1 MAERAINQKKAQFLS
16 NIAPVSATLDE
27 IVRDKLECGKFPLT
41 KTGWVKVVA
50 MLVCLAALAL
60 FLAQTWDVCLDKP
73 DWYDILFP
81 VCVGLNFVVELLL
94 YMIFSC
100 GATVKYP
107 GKWVKADIILNFIF
121 SLIGII
127 GSVVTIATTVKCTEN
142 VSFHKIPGVRIGR
155 NCRKKNS

>member
-1 MAERAINQKKAQFLS
+1 
-16 NIAPVSATLDE
+16 
-27 IVRDKLECGKFPLT
+27 
-41 KTGWVKVVA
+41 

-142 VSFHKIPGVRIGR
+142 VSFHKIPGPLGVAGGGLSVVGCAAIFLMYRYVEDEEDSQVPQTPMERDIDL
-155 NCRKKNS
+155 RKSMHA